1 MPLHK
6 GKIRGIFIKVIFI
19 YPRHQATHY
28 VKLTLMISHT
38 ASAVDYLLN
47 GMTGKFSER
56 SSIVNIHPRICLTD
70 RLIELSYINCDIYF
84 PIVKA
89 KISMVVI
96 YRHLMKKLTC
106 FIGFYQLIRPTPI
119 NVLLLIH
126 ADPL

>member
-70 RLIELSYINCDIYF
+70 RLIE
-84 PIVKA
+84 
-89 KISMVVI
+89 
-96 YRHLMKKLTC
+96 
-106 FIGFYQLIRPTPI
+106 IGRASCRERVESSVGAVAIKRAQQT
-119 NVLLLIH
+119 H
-126 ADPL
+126 